1 MSRYIEDKTTAGVMM
16 FLVLVLIAYVVVM
29 LAAGAAYPQD
39 PGPTP
44 DPAGYSTVQEELA
57 AWWEWCLVHPN
68 VLMRKSRVAE
78 ARGRGVSG
86 REREEKLKVV
96 GALPGRPPF
105 ASMIR
110 TVNYEEFIRDG
121 WLVGLRAQTTWVY
134 ETSDSTD
141 IGVGPPEVDVYEEVP
156 E

>member
-1 MSRYIEDKTTAGVMM
+1 MSRYTENGPIAGVML
-16 FLVLVLIAYVVVM
+16 FLVFVLLLWVAVM
-29 LAAGAAYPQD
+29 LFTGAAFPQD

-44 DPAGYSTVQEELA
+44 NPADYGTVQEELG

-121 WLVGLRAQTTWVY
+121 WLVGLWASGWTY
-134 ETSDSTD
+134 ETSSSTD
-141 IGVGPPEVDVYEEVP
+141 IGVGPPAVDVYEEVP

>member
-1 MSRYIEDKTTAGVMM
+1 MIRYTEDKTIAGVMM
-16 FLVLVLIAYVVVM
+16 FLVFVLLLWAAVM
-29 LAAGAAYPQD
+29 LFTGAAFAQD

-44 DPAGYSTVQEELA
+44 DPGEYSTAQEHLS

-68 VLMRKSRVAE
+68 VIMRKSRVAQ

-86 REREEKLKVV
+86 RECEEKLKVV
-96 GALPGRPPF
+96 GAPVGRPPF
-105 ASMIR
+105 ASMTRSIE
-110 TVNYEEFIRDG
+110 YEPYIRDG
-121 WLVGLRAQTTWVY
+121 WLVGLWASGWTY
-134 ETSDSTD
+134 ETSSSTD